1 LKGRT
6 ICPKCKKEFV
16 LDLPDENKTHNATCP
31 ECKNEFSIKVKCE
44 NKGGSKQ
51 CSWEEHGEPRKTI
64 LSSIK
69 PRSNKPLIAVL
80 LLVCVFS
87 IGLSTAVFSDVFIGT
102 TFNTASAMGLKGN
115 INVYVT
121 DQSNLSLENVNVV
134 LSDKTFE
141 SRGNGTYIL
150 ENATLG
156 LQTIQIT
163 KQGYNKQEIELLVTP
178 FFSSDIN
185 IKMQQG
191 TTENEIIKFNT
202 LGCLSIVII
211 FSVFAILA
219 VIACVKRQHF
229 DLAVVGSF
237 LAIFSF
243 GFFLIGSILSIIA
256 FVLIFY
262 SRDEFENGKK
272 GKIF

>member
-31 ECKNEFSIKVKCE
+31 ECKNEFSVKVKCE

-178 FFSSDIN
+178 FFSSDVN

>member
-1 LKGRT
+1 MKGRT